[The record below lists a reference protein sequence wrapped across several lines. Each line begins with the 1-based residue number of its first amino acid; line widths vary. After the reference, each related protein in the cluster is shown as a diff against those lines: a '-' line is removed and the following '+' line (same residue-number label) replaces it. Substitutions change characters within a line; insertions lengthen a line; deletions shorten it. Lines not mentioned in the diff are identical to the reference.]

1 MAPIYS
7 IQAAAAAAA
16 VIWGNFL
23 PPGKF
28 EMRVHFWKTDPTST
42 HAFLNGGWPGAL
54 QMHFCLLLKPEEG
67 FSFSHSTVQGRGTE
81 TAWRATK
88 LCKRGNIDTGA
99 EESEKQHKVLSFR

>member
-7 IQAAAAAAA
+7 IQAAA

-28 EMRVHFWKTDPTST
+28 EMRVHFWKTGPTST

-54 QMHFCLLLKPEEG
+54 QMHFCLLLQSRRRVLVSPTLQSG
-67 FSFSHSTVQGRGTE
+67 GGGLRPHGVQLSY
-81 TAWRATK
+81 AKA
-88 LCKRGNIDTGA
+88 GNIDTGA
-99 EESEKQHKVLSFR
+99 ESEKQHKVLSFR

>member
-7 IQAAAAAAA
+7 IQAAAA
-16 VIWGNFL
+16 VIWGNFP

-54 QMHFCLLLKPEEG
+54 QMHFCLLLKAGGG
-67 FSFSHSTVQGRGTE
+67 FQFLPLYSP
-81 TAWRATK
+81 
-88 LCKRGNIDTGA
+88 GA
-99 EESEKQHKVLSFR
+99 GD